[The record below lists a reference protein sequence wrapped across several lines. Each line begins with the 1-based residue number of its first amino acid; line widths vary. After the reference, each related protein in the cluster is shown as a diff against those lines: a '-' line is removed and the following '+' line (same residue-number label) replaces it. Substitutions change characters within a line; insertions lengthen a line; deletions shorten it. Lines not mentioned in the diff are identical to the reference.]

1 MFEFIFLYPK
11 MNSPS
16 HPITICLLAAFHV
29 LRTKT
34 ALVASEVVVACTVGI
49 VPYGA
54 VVFSVQGY
62 LSQGQPSGQLN

>member
-1 MFEFIFLYPK
+1 

-16 HPITICLLAAFHV
+16 HPITICLLAAFQL

-54 VVFSVQGY
+54 VVFSVQEY